1 MHLAR
6 RDFMHGVLA
15 LPGVASFGLGLR
27 PSFGTSVRSGDEL
40 KAALATATPGTTIV
54 LAPGD
59 FGGVDRFEL
68 TVPHV
73 TLRASVPLRSTMR
86 APLEVHADH
95 ARIVDLAFRG
105 EVDDNLH
112 LVALAACTDYLYVT
126 ANDTEIT
133 GCDFGFFPQRAIF
146 IRSGTG
152 AYIHDCTFHDNTNG
166 KTANSHEAIGLGY
179 SNLYSLQSMK
189 ARVVN
194 NKLWNLKHDGE
205 TISVKTS
212 DNIVEGNEMISCT
225 RRLYP
230 ALRPEQQLRT
240 QHQHE
245 LARHRRRRPRCQDHR
260 QYGDRPRPD
269 RRSGRRCSGARADQR
284 GPPAVLRH
292 CGRRQQGTAG
302 RRQSVFTVSRGQYA
316 RDGPQ
321 RQRAAGA
328 AQQDD
333 DVAISRPAACL
344 NFADRAGWRVRTA
357 APAAAR

>member
-1 MHLAR
+1 MPLAR

-15 LPGVASFGLGLR
+15 LPGVASFGLGLQ

-40 KAALATATPGTTIV
+40 KAALATATPGSTIV

-95 ARIVDLAFRG
+95 ARIVDLAFCG
-105 EVDDNLH
+105 KVDDNLH
-112 LVALAACTDYLYVT
+112 LAALAACTDYLHVT
-126 ANDTEIT
+126 ANNTEIT
-133 GCDFGFFPQRAIF
+133 GCDFSFFPQRAIF

-166 KTANSHEAIGLGY
+166 KITNSHEAIGLGY

-212 DNIVEGNEMISCT
+212 DNLVEGNEMISCQGGFT
-225 RRLYP
+225 QRYGQNNRF
-230 ALRPEQQLRT
+230 LRNISTNSRGIAVGGRGAKIIGNTVTGLGRIAVQAGDAAVHVLTNGVHPQSYDTVVEGNKGL
-240 QHQHE
+240 
-245 LARHRRRRPRCQDHR
+245 LVVGN
-260 QYGDRPRPD
+260 QYSPF
-269 RRSGRRCSGARADQR
+269 
-284 GPPAVLRH
+284 PAVNTRV
-292 CGRRQQGTAG
+292 TAHSG
-302 RRQSVFTVSRGQYA
+302 SVRLVLHRKTT
-316 RDGPQ
+316 
-321 RQRAAGA
+321 
-328 AQQDD
+328 
-333 DVAISRPAACL
+333 L
-344 NFADRAGWRVRTA
+344 
-357 APAAAR
+357 